1 MDYSYLNQGFEA
13 AGSAA
18 AAASCS
24 LAGMEAAG
32 MPCSYG
38 DLTSC
43 SQMGQAYR
51 YTAAMRYNPGGVP
64 SPSQCAVMARGPQEH
79 HHRAAAAAAAMF
91 PASMNLQMQYGQA
104 GGTASFLASFSHSQH
119 YKTITQLCPTLT
131 RLCLDLI
138 HYT

>member
-1 MDYSYLNQGFEA
+1 MDYSYLNQGFDA
-13 AGSAA
+13 AGS

-79 HHRAAAAAAAMF
+79 HRAAAAAAAMF
-91 PASMNLQMQYGQA
+91 PASMNLQSKYHFFYW
-104 GGTASFLASFSHSQH
+104 SN
-119 YKTITQLCPTLT
+119 
-131 RLCLDLI
+131 
-138 HYT
+138 